1 MCIEEK
7 QALFLNILKN
17 FENLIKRKFV
27 PFFFIVELPELIIAV
42 VASAIIIIE
51 LILTAKFIGLICI
64 VYVAIHM
71 VICVQVLG
79 KQEDAEKKMTKSAN
93 HYKSTLRQMYLQ
105 IPYEKQAFDSI
116 IQYLKLE
123 NIDENLD
130 KGKLSGGEKK
140 KINLARFMYEVETQN
155 REVVVLDEP
164 TNHIDIQT
172 KEKLLAYLK
181 QMTDRIVIVISHDN
195 DVISCAD
202 EVIAF
207 QNMTKQEKC
216 WKIAKKLLEIT

>member
-1 MCIEEK
+1 MLHEK
-7 QALFLNILKN
+7 MELFHSKSATDN
-17 FENLIKRKFV
+17 FYAGNNMTYFV

-71 VICVQVLG
+71 VICVWVLG

-181 QMTDRIVIVISHDN
+181 QMTDWIVIVISHDN

-207 QNMTKQEKC
+207 
-216 WKIAKKLLEIT
+216 

>member
-1 MCIEEK
+1 MIK
-7 QALFLNILKN
+7 KN
-17 FENLIKRKFV
+17 VITRKT
-27 PFFFIVELPELIIAV
+27 E
-42 VASAIIIIE
+42 
-51 LILTAKFIGLICI
+51 GLSS
-64 VYVAIHM
+64 
-71 VICVQVLG
+71 
-79 KQEDAEKKMTKSAN
+79 K
-93 HYKSTLRQMYLQ
+93 
-105 IPYEKQAFDSI
+105 EKQAFDSI

-123 NIDENLD
+123 NTDENLD

-207 QNMTKQEKC
+207 
-216 WKIAKKLLEIT
+216 

>member
-1 MCIEEK
+1 MYRRK
-7 QALFLNILKN
+7 ASTFLNILKN

-71 VICVQVLG
+71 AICVWVLG
-79 KQEDAEKKMTKSAN
+79 KQEEAEKKMTKSA
-93 HYKSTLRQMYLQ
+93 
-105 IPYEKQAFDSI
+105 
-116 IQYLKLE
+116 
-123 NIDENLD
+123 
-130 KGKLSGGEKK
+130 
-140 KINLARFMYEVETQN
+140 
-155 REVVVLDEP
+155 
-164 TNHIDIQT
+164 NHIDIQT

-207 QNMTKQEKC
+207 
-216 WKIAKKLLEIT
+216 